1 MPLPF
6 ASIDTSSSASGS
18 TPIPSLT
25 TLAYYSGTGTTERAA
40 FQLRDQLEA
49 AGSPVQT
56 LRIRTASE
64 PAQWPIGRLILLYA
78 VHACNAPKAVYEWLD
93 RLPAGSGTPAV
104 VLSVSGGGEVFPNLA
119 CRTQCIRRLE
129 KKGYRVEYEDMIV
142 MPSNWIVATKEP
154 LALMLLEIL
163 PKKLARMMADWAAGT
178 TRRTR
183 PGPVDRLVARFGE
196 FEKLGAIEFGK
207 RIRISKACTG
217 CGICAANCPAGNI
230 SMETGHPVFGRQCH
244 LCLSCLYGC
253 PAKALSPGMGKFVV
267 IPDGFSLK
275 ELEEKLPL
283 REPVDVEALAK
294 GYLWLGVK
302 KYLLE

>member
-1 MPLPF
+1 MMMQEP
-6 ASIDTSSSASGS
+6 SIS
-18 TPIPSLT
+18 TPVSNPATPLT
-25 TLAYYSGTGTTERAA
+25 TLAYYSGTGTTEWAA
-40 FQLRDQLEA
+40 FQLRNQLEA
-49 AGSPVQT
+49 AGFPVQT
-56 LRIRTASE
+56 LRIRNGSE
-64 PAQWPIGRLILLYA
+64 PARLTTERLILLYA
-78 VHACNAPKAVYEWLD
+78 VHACNAPRAVYEWLD

-178 TRRTR
+178 VRRTR
-183 PGPVDRLVARFGE
+183 SGPVDRLVARFGE
-196 FEKLGAIEFGK
+196 LEKLGAIEFGK
-207 RIRISKACTG
+207 RIRVSNTCTG

-230 SMETGHPVFGRQCH
+230 SMETGHPVFGKQCH

-253 PAKALSPGMGKFVV
+253 LAKALSPGMGKFVL
-267 IPDGFSLK
+267 IPGGFSLK
-275 ELEEKLPL
+275 KLEEKLPL
-283 REPVDVEALAK
+283 REPADVEALAK